1 MYMTQFSQS
10 VSVVWHGACTPTT
23 CQTNCGRKHNAK
35 PIFEIAWGKDPGVSF
50 RKARVSPIASLDFDD
65 ETRLIGEAAC
75 DWHGI
80 CNNAGC
86 PTIVDWRAI

>member
-1 MYMTQFSQS
+1 MQNQDIEIT
-10 VSVVWHGACTPTT
+10 W
-23 CQTNCGRKHNAK
+23 AK
-35 PIFEIAWGKDPGVSF
+35 PPGLFFEGIYESPPGGHLIF
-50 RKARVSPIASLDFDD
+50 LQ
-65 ETRLIGEAAC
+65 TRFTGDAAC

>member
-1 MYMTQFSQS
+1 VEESTMQNQ
-10 VSVVWHGACTPTT
+10 V
-23 CQTNCGRKHNAK
+23 
-35 PIFEIAWGKDPGVSF
+35 IEIAWAKPPGLFVENIDL
-50 RKARVSPIASLDFDD
+50 SPPGGFSIFLQ
-65 ETRLIGEAAC
+65 TRFTGDAAC

>member
-1 MYMTQFSQS
+1 VEESTMQNQ
-10 VSVVWHGACTPTT
+10 V
-23 CQTNCGRKHNAK
+23 
-35 PIFEIAWGKDPGVSF
+35 IEIAWAKPPGPF
-50 RKARVSPIASLDFDD
+50 EKMIKAEMFIGQISSTQ
-65 ETRLIGEAAC
+65 TRFTGDAAC

>member
-1 MYMTQFSQS
+1 MQNQVIEIT
-10 VSVVWHGACTPTT
+10 W
-23 CQTNCGRKHNAK
+23 AK
-35 PIFEIAWGKDPGVSF
+35 PPGPF
-50 RKARVSPIASLDFDD
+50 DENPCESPLGRPLNSLQ
-65 ETRLIGEAAC
+65 TRFTGNAAC

>member
-1 MYMTQFSQS
+1 MQNQ
-10 VSVVWHGACTPTT
+10 V
-23 CQTNCGRKHNAK
+23 
-35 PIFEIAWGKDPGVSF
+35 IEIAWAKPPGPFVESLNL
-50 RKARVSPIASLDFDD
+50 SPPGGLSIFLQ
-65 ETRLIGEAAC
+65 TRFTGDAAC

>member
-1 MYMTQFSQS
+1 MALAREPCVKLS
-10 VSVVWHGACTPTT
+10 VEESTMRN
-23 CQTNCGRKHNAK
+23 QL
-35 PIFEIAWGKDPGVSF
+35 FEIAWGKDPGASV
-50 RKARVSPIASLDFDD
+50 RKAKVSLIASLDFDD